1 MAKRY
6 HGKMKKDAAEARVMR
21 DGDMIN
27 EDHSAIANLPQN
39 VIMKE
44 YKKPDYTDFDS
55 IVNDT
60 IGGIDRQID
69 EDVSQARKHRSRSKY

>member
-1 MAKRY
+1 MAKKY

-21 DGDMIN
+21 DGNMIN
-27 EDHSAIANLPQN
+27 EDHSAMANLPQN
-39 VIMKE
+39 VMIKA

-60 IGGIDRQID
+60 ISGIDSQID
-69 EDVSQARKHRSRSKY
+69 GDVTQARKHRSRSKY